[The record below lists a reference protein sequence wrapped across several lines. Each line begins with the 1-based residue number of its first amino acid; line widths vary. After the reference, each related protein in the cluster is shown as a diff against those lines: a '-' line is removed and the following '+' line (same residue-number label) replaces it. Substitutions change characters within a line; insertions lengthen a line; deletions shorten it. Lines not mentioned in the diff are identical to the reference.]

1 MRYRFGGLIVG
12 GAYTWRG
19 LFSEFNGILFTRV
32 KIRDGGKSSLSTL
45 YYLQISYHLSTLKHL
60 KLINVLNKTINL
72 FFFCFSAVVIVK
84 QEPFE
89 RSLASME

>member
-1 MRYRFGGLIVG
+1 MKNTRQGKILLVYIV
-12 GAYTWRG
+12 
-19 LFSEFNGILFTRV
+19 LFANLL
-32 KIRDGGKSSLSTL
+32 SS
-45 YYLQISYHLSTLKHL
+45 ISTLKHL